1 MLRQK
6 MILPIDEPEMLMAVI
21 QCLAREKMLISSETI
36 NVVNQVIEMSFED
49 GFDPGKYKIIR
60 ILEKKLNIFQI

>member
-49 GFDPGKYKIIR
+49 GFEPGEIIFTS
-60 ILEKKLNIFQI
+60 LQTL